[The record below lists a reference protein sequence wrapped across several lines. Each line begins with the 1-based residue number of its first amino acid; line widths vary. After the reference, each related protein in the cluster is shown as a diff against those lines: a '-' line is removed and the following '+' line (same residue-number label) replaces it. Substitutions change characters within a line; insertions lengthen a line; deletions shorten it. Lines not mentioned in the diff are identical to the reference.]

1 MSEDYSKATGQYD
14 KTPGIMNQVVCVN
27 HSNRPTGLRCSRC
40 NDPICPSCAVLT
52 ETGYRCRNCLRAQ
65 QKVFT
70 TAKWFDFP
78 LAFVVSGV
86 IAFIGGYFASFL
98 GFFAIFIGPIAGVAA
113 SEAVRF
119 VTGRRRS
126 KRLFQVAVVGI
137 ILGALPHLVE
147 EVLIALWVLGT
158 GSVGFFGILGVVWQG
173 IFIFLAASTAYY
185 RMSGIRMG
193 R

>member
-1 MSEDYSKATGQYD
+1 MSEEYNKATGQYD
-14 KTPGIMNQVVCVN
+14 KAPETVNQLVCVN
-27 HSNRPTGLRCSRC
+27 HPNRPTGLRCSRC

-52 ETGYRCRNCLRAQ
+52 ETGYRCRKCLRAQ
-65 QKVFT
+65 QKIFT

-78 LAFVVSGV
+78 LAFVVAGV
-86 IAFIGGYFASFL
+86 IAFIGGFFASFI
-98 GFFAIFIGPIAGVAA
+98 GFFAIFIGPIAGVVA

-126 KRLFQVAVVGI
+126 KRLFQVAVLGI
-137 ILGALPHLVE
+137 VVGALPHL
-147 EVLIALWVLGT
+147 LPQLLFTLRILAT
-158 GSVGFFGILGVVWQG
+158 GNVGFFGILGLVWQL
-173 IFIFLAASTAYY
+173 IFVFLAASTAYY